1 MEVKNR
7 KIFIIGISS
16 FEFDDLTLNVQLI
29 LKNTNNIAIPESYF
43 DELKYWFYPSKRSQK
58 KLYSSKSDI
67 NLIKWLKT
75 RSNDVV
81 LISRGDPL
89 WFGIGR
95 ILLEHFS
102 KEELYFFPS
111 ITCVQLACS
120 KLKIPWQGVK
130 CISIHGRKTDELL
143 KVLKAKNENL
153 AIIPDPK
160 INDISF
166 IRKNLFELQ
175 LENYYNFWVCEKLG
189 FKDEKIRQ
197 LKINDPTPNEISN
210 LYIIVLS
217 KNETSFPKYKYP
229 LFGIND
235 NSFKTFNDRPNL
247 LTKKEIRVQILSDLE
262 LPEIGIIWD
271 IGAGSGTIGLEALR
285 LRPKL
290 QLFSIDKRFGTK
302 KIISENAK
310 RLNVFPKEIFEE
322 DIRTLIK
329 YREEKLFKS
338 PNRVVIGGCDK
349 ETKLLIIKELSK
361 NMCAGDLFVLP
372 IITYEVLQEIQS
384 LFKKLNFQINLTYIQ
399 IQKGVTISE
408 GTRFVP
414 SNPVFLI
421 KAKKEN

>member
-7 KIFIIGISS
+7 KIFIVGINS
-16 FEFDDLTLNVQLI
+16 FEFEDLSLNIQLI

-43 DELKYWFYPSKRSQK
+43 DELKNWFYTSKPIQK
-58 KLYSSKSDI
+58 KLYQSKSD
-67 NLIKWLKT
+67 NDLIKWLKT

-102 KEELYFFPS
+102 RKELYFFPS
-111 ITCVQLACS
+111 LTCVQLACS

-130 CISIHGRKTDELL
+130 CISIHGRETDELL

-153 AIIPDPK
+153 AIIPDPN
-160 INDISF
+160 INNISF
-166 IRKNLFELQ
+166 IRKNLVELQ
-175 LENYYNFWVCEKLG
+175 LENYYDFWVCEKLG
-189 FKDEKIRQ
+189 FKEEKIRK
-197 LKINDPTPNEISN
+197 LKINDPTPHEISN
-210 LYIIVLS
+210 LYIVVLS
-217 KNETSFPKYKYP
+217 KNETSFPEYQYP

-235 NSFKTFNDRPNL
+235 NLFKTFNDRPNL

-262 LPEIGIIWD
+262 LPEIGTIWD

-322 DIRTLIK
+322 DIRKLIR
-329 YREEKLFKS
+329 YRDEKFLES
-338 PNRVVIGGCDK
+338 PNRVIIGGCDK
-349 ETKLLIIKELSK
+349 ETKLFVIQEISK

-384 LFKKLNFQINLTYIQ
+384 LFKKLNFQINLTFIQ
-399 IQKGVTISE
+399 IQKGATISE

-414 SNPVFLI
+414 SNPVFLL
-421 KAKKEN
+421 KAKKEK

>member
-1 MEVKNR
+1 MEVKNK
-7 KIFIIGISS
+7 KIFIVGINS
-16 FEFDDLTLNVQLI
+16 FEFEELSSNVQLI

-43 DELKYWFYPSKRSQK
+43 DEIKYWFKTSKSNK
-58 KLYSSKSDI
+58 KLYSSKSNND
-67 NLIKWLKT
+67 LISWLKT

-95 ILLEHFS
+95 ILLENFS

-111 ITCVQLACS
+111 ITCLQLACS
-120 KLKIPWQGVK
+120 KLKIPWQKVK
-130 CISIHGRKTDELL
+130 CISIHGRETDQLL
-143 KVLKAKNENL
+143 KVLKDKNENL

-160 INDISF
+160 INHISL

-175 LENYYNFWVCEKLG
+175 LEHYYDFWVCEELG
-189 FKDEKIRQ
+189 FKDEKIRK
-197 LKINDPTPNEISN
+197 LKINDPIPKEISN
-210 LYIIVLS
+210 LYLLVLS
-217 KNETSFPKYKYP
+217 KNETSVPKYQYP

-235 NSFKTFNDRPNL
+235 NLFKTFNDRPNL

-262 LPEIGIIWD
+262 LPEIGTIWD

-310 RLNVFPKEIFEE
+310 RLHVFPKEIFEE
-322 DIRTLIK
+322 DIRKLIEYK
-329 YREEKLFKS
+329 DKKS
-338 PNRVVIGGCDK
+338 LTRPNRVIIGGCDK
-349 ETKLLIIKELSK
+349 ETKLFVIQELNK
-361 NMCAGDLFVLP
+361 NMCTGDLFVLP

-384 LFKKLNFQINLTYIQ
+384 LFKKLNFRINLTYIQ
-399 IQKGVTISE
+399 IQKGVAISE

-414 SNPVFLI
+414 SNPVFLLKAI
-421 KAKKEN
+421 KED